1 MTKNL
6 SRAEAAGFLLAHDNF
21 CILTHGRP
29 DGDTIGSAATLCL
42 GLRQLGKTAYVLENA
57 GTTPFLSR
65 CTMGLTLPD
74 PAEGDTLVAVDV
86 ASPGMLPEAH
96 RIYTDR
102 IDLRIDHHGSATSFT
117 PVELVDSDA
126 AACGEIIYDVLM
138 LMGAK
143 LTKDMAWR
151 LYIAVSTDTGC
162 FRYANTN
169 AHSYLVAAAC
179 AETGA
184 DLYPITQELFDTNTM
199 GKLRL
204 QSYIVE
210 NARFFCGGKAAV
222 CAIPKELEDSVTRE
236 DMEGV
241 PGFLRSIEGVK
252 ISATI
257 RLSKECCKMSVR
269 AVPGFDASAVCAK
282 FGGGGHK
289 KEAGFTIENIT
300 IEETEICVTMT
311 FGVACDATLEIE
323 ELIELAD
330 DKLYEGKSAG
340 RNCIIF

>member
-1 MTKNL
+1 MTRN
-6 SRAEAAGFLLAHDNF
+6 ECAAWLMARDNF

-29 DGDTIGSAATLCL
+29 DGDTLGSAGVLCL
-42 GLRQLGKTAYVLENA
+42 GLRQLGKSAHVLENP

-65 CTMGLTLPD
+65 CIMGMTCPE
-74 PAEGDTLVAVDV
+74 PGEGDTLVAVDV
-86 ASPGMLPEAH
+86 ASPGMLPEVH
-96 RIYTDR
+96 RCCTDR

-117 PVELVDSDA
+117 PAELVDPDA
-126 AACGEIIYDVLM
+126 AACGEIIYDILM
-138 LMGAK
+138 LMGAS

-199 GKLRL
+199 GKLKL

-210 NARFFCGGKAAV
+210 NAKFLCGGKAAV
-222 CAIPKELEDSVTRE
+222 CAIPRELEESVTRE

-257 RLSKECCKMSVR
+257 RLSTEGCKMSVR
-269 AVPGFDASAVCAK
+269 AVPGFDAAAVCRK

-289 KEAGFTIENIT
+289 GAAG
-300 IEETEICVTMT
+300 
-311 FGVACDATLEIE
+311 ATLA
-323 ELIELAD
+323 LSLAEAE
-330 DKLYEGKSAG
+330 KVAAAALTEMVEGA
-340 RNCIIF
+340 